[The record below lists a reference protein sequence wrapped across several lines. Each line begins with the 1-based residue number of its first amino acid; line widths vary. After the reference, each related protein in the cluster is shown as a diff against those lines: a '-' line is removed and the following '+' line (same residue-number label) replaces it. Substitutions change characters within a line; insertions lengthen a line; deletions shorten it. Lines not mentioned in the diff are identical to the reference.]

1 MDQRQNW
8 SKGRHDLCLHVAL
21 PLGCHLRTGLW
32 RRRLYQRRGFVK
44 LSFTYLADLSPLP
57 PGMFAALVSYRQ
69 SIVSALATKQSI

>member
-1 MDQRQNW
+1 MEAA
-8 SKGRHDLCLHVAL
+8 AL
-21 PLGCHLRTGLW
+21 STA
-32 RRRLYQRRGFVK
+32 GFVK